1 MTATLDSVAA
11 RKKDKPEPTAEQK
24 LAEELVARARE
35 QGVSLTGPDGLLKQL
50 TKTVLETALN
60 QEMAEH
66 LGHDKHGPAGNE
78 AGNVRNGT
86 RPKTVLTE
94 ASGQVPVEVPRDR
107 QGTFEP
113 QIVKKRQ
120 RRLTGVDEIV
130 LSLYAKGLTTGEIS
144 AHFAEIYGASVSKE
158 TISRITDKVIEEMQ
172 AWQQRPVDEVYAAVF
187 IDAIVVKVRDGQVA
201 NRPVY
206 AAIGVTLAGEKDILG
221 LWAGTGGEGAKF
233 WMSVLTDL
241 RNRGIKDVFFV
252 VCDGL
257 KGLPE
262 VVGNAW
268 PQAIVQTCIVHLI
281 RNTFHLASKRDWDAL
296 RRDVKPI
303 YTAVNAEAA
312 RAALDGLAETWGQR
326 YGAIIRLWENAWQEF
341 IPFLDYDVE
350 IRKVICSTNAI
361 ESLNARYRRAIKAR
375 GHFLSVTW
383 NQGPGSGSLRYGLA
397 GNWKE
402 GPCPSSSSRRSGPC
416 WAGTRWRPGGCGS
429 GPIWDARPGRSTRM
443 PAGWPSTWTCVSG
456 RTSTRPWPT
465 VPTSRCSS
473 AS

>member
-1 MTATLDSVAA
+1 MTATLDAVAA
-11 RKKDKPEPTAEQK
+11 RKKDKPEPTAEQQ

-60 QEMAEH
+60 QEMTEH

-78 AGNVRNGT
+78 TGNVRNGT

-94 ASGQVPVEVPRDR
+94 GTGQVQVEVPRDR
-107 QGTFEP
+107 AGTFEP

-172 AWQQRPVDEVYAAVF
+172 SWQQRPLDEVYAAVF
-187 IDAIVVKVRDGQVA
+187 IDAVMVKVRDGQVA

-206 AAIGVTLAGEKDILG
+206 AAIGVTLAGDKDILG
-221 LWAGTGGEGAKF
+221 LWAGSGGEGAKF
-233 WMSVLTDL
+233 WLAVLTDL
-241 RNRGIKDVFFV
+241 RNRGVKDVFFV

-296 RRDVKPI
+296 RRDVKPV

-312 RAALDGLAETWGQR
+312 RAALDELAGKWGQR
-326 YGAIIRLWENAWQEF
+326 YAAIIRLWENAWSEF

-350 IRKVICSTNAI
+350 IRKVLCSTNAI
-361 ESLNARYRRAIKAR
+361 ESLNARYRRAVKAR
-375 GHFLSVTW
+375 GHFPTEQAALKCLYLVTR
-383 NQGPGSGSLRYGLA
+383 SLDPT
-397 GNWKE
+397 GN
-402 GPCPSSSSRRSGPC
+402 GR
-416 WAGTRWRPGGCGS
+416 TRWAMR
-429 GPIWDARPGRSTRM
+429 WK
-443 PAGWPSTWTCVSG
+443 PALNAFAITFSDRFPAAETY
-456 RTSTRPWPT
+456 
-465 VPTSRCSS
+465 
-473 AS
+473 

>member
-1 MTATLDSVAA
+1 MDATLEDVTD
-11 RKKDKPEPTAEQK
+11 KKPEPTAEQ
-24 LAEELVARARE
+24 LAAEELVRRARE
-35 QGVSLTGPDGLLKQL
+35 QGLSLTGPDGLLKQL

-60 QEMAEH
+60 QEMTEH
-66 LGHDKHGPAGNE
+66 LGHEKHGRPAAGT
-78 AGNVRNGT
+78 GNVRNGT
-86 RPKTVLTE
+86 RPKSVLTE
-94 ASGQVPVEVPRDR
+94 ASGQVGIEVPRDR

-172 AWQQRPVDEVYAAVF
+172 AWQARPLDPVYAAVF

-233 WMSVLTDL
+233 WMAVLTDI
-241 RNRGIKDVFFV
+241 RNRGVTDVFFL

-257 KGLPE
+257 KGLPDA
-262 VVGNAW
+262 VGNVW
-268 PQAIVQTCIVHLI
+268 PLTTVQTCIIHLL

-296 RRDVKPI
+296 KRDIRPV
-303 YTAVNAEAA
+303 YTAVNAAAA
-312 RAALDGLAETWGQR
+312 RDAMDQVTETWGAR
-326 YGAIIRLWENAWQEF
+326 YPAVIRLWDSAWEQF

-350 IRKVICSTNAI
+350 IRKVLCSTNAI

-375 GHFLSVTW
+375 GHFPTEQAALKCLYLVTR
-383 NQGPGSGSLRYGLA
+383 SLDPTGTGR
-397 GNWKE
+397 
-402 GPCPSSSSRRSGPC
+402 
-416 WAGTRWRPGGCGS
+416 TRWAVR
-429 GPIWDARPGRSTRM
+429 WK
-443 PAGWPSTWTCVSG
+443 PALNAFAVTFGDRFPAAETY
-456 RTSTRPWPT
+456 
-465 VPTSRCSS
+465 
-473 AS
+473 